1 MKENNID
8 ILVFKTDIRLE
19 NDMKKISSI
28 LIEETRIKKWSIDN
42 EDIDNVLRVESE
54 QLDPTEVILL
64 IKRSGYCCEELAD

>member
-8 ILVFKTDIRLE
+8 ILVFKTDIKLE
-19 NDMKKISSI
+19 NDVKKISSI
-28 LIEETRIKKWSIDN
+28 LIEETRIKKWNIDN